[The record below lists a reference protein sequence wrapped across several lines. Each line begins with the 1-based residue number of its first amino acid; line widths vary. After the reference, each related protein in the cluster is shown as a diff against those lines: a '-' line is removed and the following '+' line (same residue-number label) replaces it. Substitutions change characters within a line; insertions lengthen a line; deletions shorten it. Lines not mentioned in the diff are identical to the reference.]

1 MIALLSIVLL
11 VTTTFILK
19 VLQYVEEK
27 TMTYKAIAPQTDDDD
42 NEEKLALRLSGLS
55 LSGNDSQSRLN
66 IGSYIPS
73 SNGRSI
79 GNIVSKEIKGKT
91 NVSRGRALYLLALNT
106 ERKETLE

>member
-11 VTTTFILK
+11 VTTTFTLK

-27 TMTYKAIAPQTDDDD
+27 TMTYKAIAPQTDD

-55 LSGNDSQSRLN
+55 SSGNDSQSRLN

-79 GNIVSKEIKGKT
+79 GNIVSKEIKGCI
-91 NVSRGRALYLLALNT
+91 
-106 ERKETLE
+106 